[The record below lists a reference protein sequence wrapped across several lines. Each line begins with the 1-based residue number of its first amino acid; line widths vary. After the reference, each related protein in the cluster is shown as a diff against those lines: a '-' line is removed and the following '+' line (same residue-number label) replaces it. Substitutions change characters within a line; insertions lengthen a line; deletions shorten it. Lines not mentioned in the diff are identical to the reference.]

1 MFLPLPRFSSLRE
14 GPATALPCGIRAFA
28 RATVRALGR
37 DFGLGDPR
45 SPAAFSTRVRGRSA
59 EPAPDP
65 FSESHTRVRVRG
77 PTSPPPSFFFAPLP
91 EPALGPSFSSRYA
104 ATQNSGAFQLIVTS
118 LADHASPLSR
128 KHFCGEHTLS
138 LADLLDW

>member
-1 MFLPLPRFSSLRE
+1 MSIPLPRLSSLRE
-14 GPATALPCGIRAFA
+14 GPASALPCGIRAFA

-77 PTSPPPSFFFAPLP
+77 RDLPRSYFFFAPFA

-104 ATQNSGAFQLIVTS
+104 A
-118 LADHASPLSR
+118 
-128 KHFCGEHTLS
+128 
-138 LADLLDW
+138 